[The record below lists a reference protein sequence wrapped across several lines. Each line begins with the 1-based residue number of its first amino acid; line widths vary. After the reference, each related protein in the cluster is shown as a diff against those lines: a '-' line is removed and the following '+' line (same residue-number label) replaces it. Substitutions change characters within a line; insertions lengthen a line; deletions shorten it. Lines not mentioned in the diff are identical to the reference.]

1 MQNNK
6 RKRSKSKQHQ
16 GSKDAKDKAER
27 PEVGPLQPQVP
38 LMQNGHVNG
47 CDKDS
52 SSPDSAGE
60 KLALP
65 PRERKIS
72 ILEEPPRALRGTTG
86 QLFLSMFAE
95 STTCMHAEVNALT
108 LWWRLLLL
116 LLHRMRNS
124 ELLVCR
130 CQ

>member
-52 SSPDSAGE
+52 SAQE
-60 KLALP
+60 KLTLL

-72 ILEEPPRALRGTTG
+72 ILEEPPRALHETTG

-95 STTCMHAEVNALT
+95 GDGHRAQHTCMQRLT
-108 LWWRLLLL
+108 P
-116 LLHRMRNS
+116 
-124 ELLVCR
+124 
-130 CQ
+130 